1 MHSFNSSNPQKI
13 RGVRI
18 PSIIPSMRSAWDRR
32 KISMNVRGPIYA
44 LHQAKINHSSCRSI
58 SLWRQWRSRENGGKS
73 ARLEEHALAVYSL
86 GHLPMIGEWVAL
98 PLSRAP
104 GSKEIGDAISEEYL
118 YPVAGRLLERC
129 DAVVRIPGQSKG
141 ADQDVRIAKERGL
154 QIFQRIE
161 EIPKL
166 S

>member
-1 MHSFNSSNPQKI
+1 M
-13 RGVRI
+13 
-18 PSIIPSMRSAWDRR
+18 PSTKQRLIILVAGPYRSGANGDPA
-32 KISMNVRGPIYA
+32 KMAAN
-44 LHQAKINHSSCRSI
+44 LHA
-58 SLWRQWRSRENGGKS
+58 
-73 ARLEEHALAVYSL
+73 LEEHALAVYSL